1 MNGERQVGPALV
13 VRNKDR
19 WSLLAARC
27 VACGLVTFPSLM
39 TCPRCAGQ
47 HFDSTVLPSAG
58 TLYTFSV
65 IHIAQKSWKVPYAA
79 GYIDLAPELRV
90 FGRLDIS
97 EGALQIGMPVEL
109 VVRPVEDV
117 ANRFTY
123 AFVSGRASTG
133 EVRA

>member
-1 MNGERQVGPALV
+1 MRPRDFSEPHDVPEVRRATLRLNRVAERGHPLH
-13 VRNKDR
+13 
-19 WSLLAARC
+19 L
-27 VACGLVTFPSLM
+27 
-39 TCPRCAGQ
+39 
-47 HFDSTVLPSAG
+47 H
-58 TLYTFSV
+58 
-65 IHIAQKSWKVPYAA
+65 AA